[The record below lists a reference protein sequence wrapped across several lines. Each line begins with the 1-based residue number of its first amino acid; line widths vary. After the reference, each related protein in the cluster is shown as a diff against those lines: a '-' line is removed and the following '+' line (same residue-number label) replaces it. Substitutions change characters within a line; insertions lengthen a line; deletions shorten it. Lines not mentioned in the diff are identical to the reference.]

1 MATHAPNFKPKIMKI
16 NIESP
21 EELLHFL
28 KNSKLSAELRIDD
41 LDLML
46 SKWLKIKV
54 NRNLTFKDNLDRFQ
68 LLVESGLIDEN
79 NKIELYL

>member
-1 MATHAPNFKPKIMKI
+1 MKI

-28 KNSKLSAELRIDD
+28 KNSKLSANMRIDD